1 MDPEAN
7 YSDCVNRLLNLIHDN
22 ASKENGVA
30 SSFMTEQGLVLWEMR
45 KTAITKGL
53 AFIYKVSKNTEVF
66 NTFGNDIIQCFYD
79 ISKVGHR

>member
-7 YSDCVNRLLNLIHDN
+7 YSDCVNRLLNRIHDN

-45 KTAITKGL
+45 KTAIAKGL
-53 AFIYKVSKNTEVF
+53 AFIYKVSKNMEVF

>member
-1 MDPEAN
+1 
-7 YSDCVNRLLNLIHDN
+7 
-22 ASKENGVA
+22 
-30 SSFMTEQGLVLWEMR
+30 MTEQGLVLWEMR

-53 AFIYKVSKNTEVF
+53 EFIYKVSKNTEVF